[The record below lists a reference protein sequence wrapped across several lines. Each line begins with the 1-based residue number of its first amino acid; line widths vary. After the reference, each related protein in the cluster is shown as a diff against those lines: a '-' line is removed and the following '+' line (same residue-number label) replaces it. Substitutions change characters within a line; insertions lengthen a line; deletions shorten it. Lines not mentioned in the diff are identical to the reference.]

1 MDYPELI
8 NLFLLTLLVITGL
21 AIARMRA
28 LFPAAMLTGLYSLLS
43 ACLFVSFDAVD
54 VALTEAAVGAGI
66 TTVLFLGS
74 LALTKPE
81 EKPVRKP
88 RAALALAV
96 TLVTGALL
104 IYATLD
110 MPHYGAADTPVQTH
124 PLRAAYIDGTR
135 DDIGIPNMVTAVLAS
150 YRGYDTLGEVTVI
163 FTAGV
168 GVLILLGTGRIRRT
182 GESKPRSKKVD
193 DHA

>member
-1 MDYPELI
+1 MDYSELI

-21 AIARMRA
+21 AIARLRT
-28 LFPAAMLTGLYSLLS
+28 LFPAVMLTGLYSLLS
-43 ACLFVSFDAVD
+43 ACLFVLFDAVD

-88 RAALALAV
+88 RAALALVV
-96 TLVTGALL
+96 TLITGALL

-124 PLRAAYIDGTR
+124 PLRAAYIEGTR
-135 DDIGIPNMVTAVLAS
+135 DDIGVPNMVTAILAS

-168 GVLILLGTGRIRRT
+168 GVLILLGAGRLRKPS
-182 GESKPRSKKVD
+182 SKEPDK
-193 DHA
+193 HA

>member
-1 MDYPELI
+1 MDFAALI
-8 NLFLLTLLVITGL
+8 NLFLLTLLTITGL

-43 ACLFVSFDAVD
+43 ACLFVLFDAVD
-54 VALTEAAVGAGI
+54 VALTEAAVGAGVI
-66 TTVLFLGS
+66 TVLFLGT

-81 EKPVRKP
+81 EKSIRKS
-88 RAALALAV
+88 RAGLALAV
-96 TLVTGALL
+96 TAVTGALL

-110 MPHYGAADTPVQTH
+110 LPHYGLADSPAQQHPV
-124 PLRAAYIDGTR
+124 RDDFIEGTKN
-135 DDIGIPNMVTAVLAS
+135 DIGIPNIVTAILAS

-168 GVLILLGTGRIRRT
+168 GVLILLGSGRRR
-182 GESKPRSKKVD
+182 KRNQD
-193 DHA
+193 DTTDA